1 MSAARSRASAFLEKH
16 RPAYI
21 PVFIIHYGHCMLHA
35 RLLLLTF
42 QLGHGGFAWGGL
54 QQPIAPMVCQAV
66 LCCST
71 RSSCADFVA
80 CACKRLLQ
88 AIIPTDQACGV
99 ARVSAAPPAQL
110 PNAWCRGAEMDF
122 RRLQCR
128 AAFNSAHG
136 CLVNVSPPGGTLRRA
151 VATCCTVLQRVPR
164 LEALLRV
171 STLHECLKENRLHVC

>member
-21 PVFIIHYGHCMLHA
+21 PVFIIQPDYGHCTLHA

-110 PNAWCRGAEMDF
+110 PNAWCRGAVMDF

-128 AAFNSAHG
+128 AALALMVALSMLAHQAARSVV
-136 CLVNVSPPGGTLRRA
+136 LLQRA
-151 VATCCTVLQRVPR
+151 VPCCNACRGSRHCYACRPCTN
-164 LEALLRV
+164 A
-171 STLHECLKENRLHVC
+171 